1 VVKETT
7 DGSLLVR
14 ADASPTI
21 GWGHAIRSLAL
32 AQTWI
37 TSGKRAT
44 LLSCELP
51 PPIAY
56 EWEASGACVLPLQ
69 SQSGTPA
76 DATEAGRAARDS
88 GASWVVLDG
97 NIFHADYHR
106 ELQAA
111 GLRVLR
117 IDDGRCP
124 AAARCSD
131 IVLNQNV
138 NASAGLY
145 SSGNPHCTLLLGP
158 RYALLRQIFLDPWPA
173 RPISHRVQRVLVT
186 MGGSDPANVTMKA
199 LDALRSIADH
209 LMEVVA
215 VVGGSNSHLSQ
226 LKRQITSFPCSCRIE
241 VSPRDIAHWMAWA
254 DLAISAAG
262 TTCWELAH
270 LGLPSVL
277 VACAEDQSP
286 VAGYLH
292 EHGYALSLG
301 WHPAVSAG
309 TIARAVTEL
318 SESPERRAALSAAG
332 KSLVDGKGAERVART
347 MTARLTLRRATKAD
361 IDLLWAWAND
371 PPTRAAS
378 FSTESIPWEA
388 HQRWFE
394 ERLRDPNCLLYIGEL
409 PDTTVGQVRI
419 DCQGTEGVLSLSVA
433 SNQRGNGYGQA
444 LLVRACQVGFE
455 TRGLTRIHAY
465 IKPENKASVRLFQKA
480 GFEEHG
486 TVIIGDSAAL
496 RLTKSGASSQ

>member
-1 VVKETT
+1 MVRETT

-37 TSGKRAT
+37 KGGKRAT
-44 LLSCELP
+44 LLSWELP
-51 PPIAY
+51 PPLTTA
-56 EWEASGACVLPLQ
+56 WEGSGACVVPLR
-69 SQSGTPA
+69 SQPGTLA
-76 DATEAGRAARDS
+76 DATETGRAARDS
-88 GASWVVLDG
+88 GASWVVLDS
-97 NIFHADYHR
+97 NIFQANYPR
-106 ELQAA
+106 ELQSA

-124 AAARCSD
+124 AAACCSD

-138 NASAGLY
+138 NATAGLY
-145 SSGNPHCTLLLGP
+145 SSVNPHCTLLLGP
-158 RYALLRQIFLDPWPA
+158 RYALLRQTFLEPWPA
-173 RPISHRVQRVLVT
+173 RPLAHRVQRVLVT
-186 MGGSDPANVTMKA
+186 MGGSDPANVTVKA
-199 LDALRSIADH
+199 LDALRSIANH

-215 VVGGSNSHLSQ
+215 VVGGSNSHLPQ
-226 LKRQITSFPCSCRIE
+226 LEHQITSFPCSCRIE
-241 VSPRDIAHWMAWA
+241 LSPRDIVHWMARA

-277 VACAEDQSP
+277 VACAEDQLP
-286 VAGYLH
+286 IAGYLH

-301 WHPAVSAG
+301 WHQAVSAEA
-309 TIARAVTEL
+309 IARAVTDL
-318 SESPERRAALSAAG
+318 SGSPERRAALSAAG

-347 MTARLTLRRATKAD
+347 MTACLMLRRATKAD
-361 IDLLWAWAND
+361 VDLLWTWAND

-378 FSTESIPWEA
+378 FSTDSIPWET

-394 ERLRDPNCLLYIGEL
+394 EKLRDPNCLLYIGEL

-444 LLVRACQVGFE
+444 LLVRACQVAFE
-455 TRGLTRIHAY
+455 TRGLNQIHAF

-486 TVIIGDSAAL
+486 TVTIGDYPAL
-496 RLTKSGASSQ
+496 RLTKSGASSR

>member
-1 VVKETT
+1 MVKEAK

-32 AQTWI
+32 AQAWI
-37 TSGKRAT
+37 RSGKRAT
-44 LLSCELP
+44 LLSCKLP
-51 PPIAY
+51 PPIAN
-56 EWEASGACVLPLQ
+56 EWKASGACVVPLQ
-69 SQSGTPA
+69 SQPGTPA
-76 DATEAGRAARDS
+76 DATEAGRAARGS

-97 NIFHADYHR
+97 NIFHADYPR
-106 ELQAA
+106 ELQSA

-117 IDDGRCP
+117 IDDGSCP

-138 NASAGLY
+138 NAIADLY
-145 SSGNPHCTLLLGP
+145 SSGNPHCILLLGA
-158 RYALLRQIFLDPWPA
+158 RYALLRQTFLDPWPA
-173 RPISHRVQRVLVT
+173 RPLAHRVQRVLVT
-186 MGGSDPANVTMKA
+186 MGGSDPANVTVKA

-209 LMEVVA
+209 SLEVVA

-226 LKRQITSFPCSCRIE
+226 LESQITSFPCSCRIE
-241 VSPRDIAHWMAWA
+241 VSPRDIAQWMAWA

-277 VACAEDQSP
+277 VACAQDQLP
-286 VAGYLH
+286 VADYLH

-301 WHPAVSAG
+301 WHLEVSAG
-309 TIARAVTEL
+309 AIAQAVTDL
-318 SESPERRAALSAAG
+318 SEFPERRAALSAAG
-332 KSLVDGKGAERVART
+332 KSLIDGKGGERVSRT
-347 MTARLTLRRATKAD
+347 MTARVTLRRATKAD
-361 IDLLWAWAND
+361 IDLLWTWAND
-371 PPTRAAS
+371 PPARAAS
-378 FSTESIPWEA
+378 FSTDSIPWET

-394 ERLRDPNCLLYIGEL
+394 EKLSDPNCLLYIGEL
-409 PDTTVGQVRI
+409 PDTSVGQVRI
-419 DCQGTEGVLSLSVA
+419 DCKGTEGVLSVSVA
-433 SNQRGNGYGQA
+433 SNQRGIGYGHA
-444 LLVRACQVGFE
+444 LLVRACQVAFE

-486 TVIIGDSAAL
+486 TVTIGDYSAL
-496 RLTKSGASSQ
+496 HLTKSGASSS